1 MTIRRSLCKVCA
13 LTHTKEIERL
23 HTSCRKLI
31 AVRAA
36 DMNSYNQIVE
46 SA

>member
-23 HTSCRKLI
+23 HIFRRMYAGAQS
-31 AVRAA
+31 
-36 DMNSYNQIVE
+36 VE
-46 SA
+46 PERLSR